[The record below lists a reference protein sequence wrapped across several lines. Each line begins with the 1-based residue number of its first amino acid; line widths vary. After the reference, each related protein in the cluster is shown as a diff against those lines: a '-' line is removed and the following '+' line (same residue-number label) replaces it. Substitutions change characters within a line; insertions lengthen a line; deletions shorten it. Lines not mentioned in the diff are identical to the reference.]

1 MPEQSYLEGGVL
13 TTATGKAVAVTAAAM
28 DELVNLGIG
37 EELAF
42 KVLCQCNNDVQSA
55 IALCNSPDAPV
66 QFSSVEPVGVVDDGI
81 HPQTAEQYVILDES
95 PLKPILPDRQLF
107 SSEEECENHY
117 DDTLTPTPVDDDTL
131 VVGMDMDLHF
141 QNKVLE
147 ENEMVQTP
155 LDTDSDDDVEISSVS
170 VPRRLEPSF
179 EQVVCE
185 DSPDSMGKIDE
196 PTSTLDQLSLEQS
209 LEAPPL

>member
-1 MPEQSYLEGGVL
+1 M
-13 TTATGKAVAVTAAAM
+13 T
-28 DELVNLGIG
+28 
-37 EELAF
+37 
-42 KVLCQCNNDVQSA
+42 
-55 IALCNSPDAPV
+55 
-66 QFSSVEPVGVVDDGI
+66 
-81 HPQTAEQYVILDES
+81 
-95 PLKPILPDRQLF
+95 PI
-107 SSEEECENHY
+107 
-117 DDTLTPTPVDDDTL
+117 PVDDDTL

-170 VPRRLEPSF
+170 VLRRLEPSF